1 MLFLSLLFLRG
12 VWGRWNE
19 LGMGFFRP
27 LSLPSCE
34 ARFFFSPSPYSIEL
48 YSHLRCVISDMENN
62 TLMVEAYNNNR
73 IIFCFN
79 FPSTL
84 GGAFNQSTQK
94 HYHVYP
100 HRKEIGFIS
109 MNLHPEHNQIVFFDL
124 HKSDVSQNTPSRD
137 REWQL
142 GKTET
147 YDSRW

>member
-1 MLFLSLLFLRG
+1 
-12 VWGRWNE
+12 
-19 LGMGFFRP
+19 
-27 LSLPSCE
+27 
-34 ARFFFSPSPYSIEL
+34 
-48 YSHLRCVISDMENN
+48 
-62 TLMVEAYNNNR
+62 MVEAYNNNR

-84 GGAFNQSTQK
+84 GGAFNQSTRK

-142 GKTET
+142 GKQKLTIPDGNE
-147 YDSRW
+147 